1 LILENLPHV
10 RWVAM
15 RIHEKIGGAVS
26 LEDLVSSGV
35 IGLINAVDSYDPK
48 FNVKLKTYAEHRIR
62 GAILDSIRGLDGI
75 PVHKRK
81 RLKDVEAAIA
91 SAEQRLQRVPSEEEI
106 AAEMSIPLAEYQ
118 ELLAELRGVSL
129 GSLDEIADGFS
140 ESKLLRYVAHDEENL
155 PTRILERAEL
165 EKLLAEAV
173 NKMPRLERTILTLYF
188 KEEQNLHEIAEIL
201 GIHTTRVC
209 QLKSQAVLRLRAYVR
224 QEMAVH
230 PRDSLDARSKKSS
243 TRITSRPE
251 AALGRRCP
259 TKRTQRRGLQDSR
272 PPAAVLASRASAD
285 GREVAHPRSPGAHPA
300 LPPRHC
306 AARKAAPWWNWTV
319 PRTTRWR
326 SS

>member
-1 LILENLPHV
+1 MASNLLTNAAFYSPAPALEAAERDRLILENLPHV

-15 RIHEKIGGAVS
+15 RIHEKIGGAVP
-26 LEDLVSSGV
+26 LDDLISSGV
-35 IGLINAVDSYDPK
+35 IGLINAVDSYDPN

-91 SAEQRLQRVPSEEEI
+91 SAEQRLQRVPTEDEI
-106 AAEMSIPLAEYQ
+106 AQELNMPLAEYQ

-140 ESKLLRYVAHDEENL
+140 ESRLLRFVPHDDENL

-209 QLKSQAVLRLRAYVR
+209 QLKSQAVLRLRAYVI
-224 QEMAVH
+224 
-230 PRDSLDARSKKSS
+230 KKWPA
-243 TRITSRPE
+243 TRGI
-251 AALGRRCP
+251 L
-259 TKRTQRRGLQDSR
+259 
-272 PPAAVLASRASAD
+272 
-285 GREVAHPRSPGAHPA
+285 
-300 LPPRHC
+300 
-306 AARKAAPWWNWTV
+306 
-319 PRTTRWR
+319 
-326 SS
+326 

>member
-1 LILENLPHV
+1 MASNLLSNAAFYSAAPAMETAERDRLILENLPHV

-15 RIHEKIGGAVS
+15 RIHEKIGGAVA
-26 LEDLVSSGV
+26 LDDLISSGV

-91 SAEQRLQRVPSEEEI
+91 SAEQRLQRVPTEEEI
-106 AAEMSIPLAEYQ
+106 ASEMNIPLNEYQ
-118 ELLAELRGVSL
+118 ELLSELRGVSL
-129 GSLDEIADGFS
+129 GSLDEVADGFS
-140 ESKLLRYVAHDEENL
+140 ESKLLRFVPQDEENL

-209 QLKSQAVLRLRAYVR
+209 QLKSQAVLRLRAYVI
-224 QEMAVH
+224 
-230 PRDSLDARSKKSS
+230 KKWPS
-243 TRITSRPE
+243 TRGI
-251 AALGRRCP
+251 L
-259 TKRTQRRGLQDSR
+259 
-272 PPAAVLASRASAD
+272 
-285 GREVAHPRSPGAHPA
+285 
-300 LPPRHC
+300 
-306 AARKAAPWWNWTV
+306 
-319 PRTTRWR
+319 
-326 SS
+326 